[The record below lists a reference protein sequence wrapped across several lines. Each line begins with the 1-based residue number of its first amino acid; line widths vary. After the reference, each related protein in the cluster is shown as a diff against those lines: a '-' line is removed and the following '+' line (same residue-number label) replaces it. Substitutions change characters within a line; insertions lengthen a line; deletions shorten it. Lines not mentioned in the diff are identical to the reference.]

1 MDESSGGGRILVVVP
16 DAPIRQSLRFV
27 LEAEG
32 YGVLWLDQLPVTP
45 MPDPGYDCA
54 VVDEDAIRSLPGG
67 WQRLR
72 DSGLPLVLLVDRL
85 EDGAVDGVRSVRK
98 PLLGSA
104 LVEAVRISLKEGGRR
119 PNGAAT

>member
-1 MDESSGGGRILVVVP
+1 MDESSGGTRVLVVVP
-16 DAPIRQSLRFV
+16 DAPIRQSLLFV
-27 LEAEG
+27 LATEG
-32 YGVLWLDQLPVTP
+32 YAVVDLEQLEETAA
-45 MPDPGYDCA
+45 DPGFECA

-67 WQRLR
+67 WKRLR

-85 EDGAVDGVRSVRK
+85 EDGAVDGVLSVRK

-104 LVEAVRISLKEGGRR
+104 LIEAVRSALAEGRRR